1 MEKRISSF
9 ENMIE
14 EINTFIRKKMLNLKI
29 PGIKYPGN
37 IGQCEKTKSKS
48 NRNKRRRR
56 NTRQRQNHRRKL
68 PSSKEGAA

>member
-1 MEKRISSF
+1 
-9 ENMIE
+9 
-14 EINTFIRKKMLNLKI
+14 MLNLKI